1 MAGVSVIPWGTEWP
15 ACCSVSPSGMPY
27 IGECGPRAYGEAC
40 FCACALIALALPG
53 GGCSTS
59 YQLGAQKEHKEEDE
73 KPLHTG
79 SVAAGACASRTT
91 RMRKLPPDADLAFA
105 KVALAEVL
113 TRGGKDASIPWENP
127 GSGAR
132 GTITPLAN
140 AYRMEGAVCRDFL
153 ASYVSDGAESWMQG
167 EACRVRQ
174 GQMGGP
180 APEAVARRER

>member
-1 MAGVSVIPWGTEWP
+1 MAKRLLAV
-15 ACCSVSPSGMPY
+15 
-27 IGECGPRAYGEAC
+27 R
-40 FCACALIALALPG
+40 LIALALPG

-79 SVAAGACASRTT
+79 SVASQLQSQPAST

-113 TRGGKDASIPWENP
+113 TRGGTDASIPWENP

-153 ASYVSDGAESWMQG
+153 ASYVTDGSESWMQG
-167 EACRVRQ
+167 EACRARMGKWKVRRLK
-174 GQMGGP
+174 P
-180 APEAVARRER
+180 WRRT